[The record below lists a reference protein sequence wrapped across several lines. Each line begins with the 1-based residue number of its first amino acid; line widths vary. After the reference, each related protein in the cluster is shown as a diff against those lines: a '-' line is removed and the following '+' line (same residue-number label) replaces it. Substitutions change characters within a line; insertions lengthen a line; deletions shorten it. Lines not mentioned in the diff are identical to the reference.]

1 MRNAY
6 DLLTCCFF
14 VLGLVLPSWAQQGA
28 LETPG
33 PGAFHSGVGYVRG
46 WKCTAGVLTF
56 TIDNGPAAPL
66 SYGSSR
72 ADTQGVCGHSDTG
85 FIAQEN
91 WNLAGGGRHTIR
103 VFDNGQQ
110 FASAD
115 FTVTTLGGEFL
126 TDLSG
131 RCDLRG
137 FPHPGKEVS
146 LRWQESDQNF
156 LIAAADDLQ
165 PVEFIAN
172 QVASNTNFKV
182 TTVPGGKRLVITDVI
197 ISNSNSGA
205 ACCQRI
211 FRNGNAAT
219 AFIQVGANSSF
230 SHTFATGIDFKA
242 GDGVFVQNGG
252 NSGPTDFYL
261 RGFLT
266 NP

>member
-1 MRNAY
+1 MRNAC

-14 VLGLVLPSWAQQGA
+14 VLGLVLPSWAQGV
-28 LETPG
+28 LETPS
-33 PGAFHSGVGYVRG
+33 PDALQSGIGYVRG
-46 WKCTAGVLTF
+46 WKCTAGNLTF
-56 TIDNGPAAPL
+56 NIDNGPSAPL

-72 ADTQGVCGHSDTG
+72 ADTQGTCGHSNTG

-103 VFDNGQQ
+103 VFDNGVQ

-126 TDLSG
+126 KGLSG
-131 RCDLRG
+131 QCDLKG
-137 FPHPGKEVS
+137 FPHSGKDVA
-146 LRWQESDQNF
+146 LQWQESDQNF
-156 LIAAADDLQ
+156 LIASASDLQ

-172 QVASNTNFKV
+172 QITNNANFKV

-211 FRNGNAAT
+211 FRNGGAAT
-219 AFIQVGANSSF
+219 AFIEVGASSTF
-230 SHTFATGIDFKA
+230 AHTFATGIEFEA
-242 GDGVFVQNGG
+242 GDAVFVQNGG